1 MTALGMAV
9 LIGAAGCTRTSD
21 GSYVM
26 RKPVALT
33 RFLGLGKSNPAPVHT
48 AQVNEPRYF
57 PPQRTAAPPPARR
70 VNFTAPSL
78 SIAKNPPFKRPKS
91 GKPISCRNE
100 TGRSGRIRV
109 VCG

>member
-9 LIGAAGCTRTSD
+9 LIGVAGCTRTSD

-33 RFLGLGKSNPAPVHT
+33 RLLGFGRNNPAPAYT
-48 AQVNEPRYF
+48 AQVNEPRFF
-57 PPQRTAAPPPARR
+57 PPSRSAPPPAHR

-78 SIAKNPPFKRPKS
+78 SIVKNPPFRRPKS
-91 GKPISCRNE
+91 DKPISCRNE
-100 TGRSGRIRV
+100 TSRSGRIRV
-109 VCG
+109 VCE